1 MLSLNQCAFVS
12 LDKCHAN
19 GDCAY
24 DGLLMFVG
32 HIGVGG
38 ECIDEKRY

>member
-1 MLSLNQCAFVS
+1 MLRSYCALVS

-19 GDCAY
+19 GDCAF

-38 ECIDEKRY
+38 IDEKRY